1 MIKLLPAVITVFL
14 FSGCAEEKIK
24 EEGARKSSQ
33 NPVAAGGRK
42 QPVTAI
48 APVTV
53 IAPVKQEPDANPA
66 ASDEDFDYT
75 SGDGPAI
82 ITKYTG
88 SATNIVIPE
97 TLGGK
102 PVVAIQESAFMGNS
116 AITSVSLPESIT
128 RIGSNAFNGCSGLAN
143 ITIPAR
149 TLHIGENAFD
159 ACSSLSSI
167 VFVGETPNIMN
178 DAFAGSNA
186 ILYVDFSMQSWKIFE
201 PSPDFFGHQVKS
213 ISERPQ

>member
-14 FSGCAEEKIK
+14 FSGCAEETIK

-42 QPVTAI
+42 QPATAI
-48 APVTV
+48 APVTQKPNV
-53 IAPVKQEPDANPA
+53 NPDPSNQ
-66 ASDEDFDYT
+66 DFEFT
-75 SGDGPAI
+75 VEDGPAV
-82 ITKYTG
+82 ITKYNG
-88 SATNIVIPE
+88 VATNIVIPE

-102 PVVAIQESAFMGNS
+102 PVVAIQESAFTGNS

-149 TLHIGENAFD
+149 TRHIGENAFD
-159 ACSSLSSI
+159 GCSNLSSI
-167 VFVGETPNIMN
+167 VFVGETPNIKN
-178 DAFAGSNA
+178 DAFAGSYA
-186 ILYVDFSMQSWKIFE
+186 ILYVDFSMGSWKVFE